1 MQADTE
7 IIAERNRLEDEWM
20 RWYASKQEWLAWIED
35 GRKELLGD
43 KLQEGEYT
51 VEEVEAEVPMGPPQ
65 EEVVKL

>member
-7 IIAERNRLEDEWM
+7 IIAERHRLEDEWM
-20 RWYASKQEWLAWIED
+20 RWYASKQEWLAWIEA

-65 EEVVKL
+65 EEVVRL